1 MPPLGMARSRS
12 CTYTPFRDWEGITF
26 GDPRRWCSSVR
37 SGAVA
42 TFCAKHSHLRWLV
55 AVALTCVTLAPS
67 WAFAHASA
75 ATAAFLQPPPEVSAQ
90 AIFAVDVTAGVE
102 LYALNADERR
112 PPASTTKIATAL
124 VVVRTV
130 NDLTEPV
137 TIEDSDVAAIA
148 ADESQMGLV
157 VGDVLTIEQLLY
169 GLLIQSGNDAAA
181 VLARVVGTKL
191 LGAKSGDPVKRFVQA
206 MNQLADDLGLRNTH
220 FTNPSGLY
228 DPDHYSSARDLAVLA
243 EAALYDKTLA
253 KIVKQQR
260 ETIASLGTPPHEY
273 ALRTTNQLLGEEGI
287 HGVKTGSL
295 PQAGACLV
303 AAKYMHGRNRVIV
316 VILGSEFAYNENGMI
331 DPESDLRWT
340 DAHAIFE
347 ALERDFRWLSPA
359 DPNDLPG
366 LSDELAAWQ
375 VTLKDQSAIVI
386 PASQAGAFRYRL
398 KLGPEGVPDQPIGSL
413 LFFLGTTQIAERPLF
428 QMAAG

>member
-1 MPPLGMARSRS
+1 MAPPRRR
-12 CTYTPFRDWEGITF
+12 TYTPFRDWVEITF
-26 GDPRRWCSSVR
+26 VAPRRCCRYVR

-42 TFCAKHSHLRWLV
+42 TICSTYSHVRWLV
-55 AVALTCVTLAPS
+55 GVTLICVMLVPS
-67 WAFAHASA
+67 WSPPHASA
-75 ATAAFLQPPPEVSAQ
+75 TTAAFLQPPPDVSAQ
-90 AIFAVDVTAGVE
+90 AVFAIDVTAGVE

-124 VVVRTV
+124 VVIRTV
-130 NDLTEPV
+130 DDLNEPV
-137 TIEDSDVAAIA
+137 TIEDSDVAEIA
-148 ADESQMGLV
+148 VDESQMGLV

-206 MNQLADDLGLRNTH
+206 MNQLAEDLGLRNTH

-228 DPDHYSSARDLAVLA
+228 DPDHYSSARDLAILA
-243 EAALYDKTLA
+243 QTALQDKTLA

-260 ETIASLGTPPHEY
+260 ETITSLSTPPHEY
-273 ALRTTNQLLGEEGI
+273 MLQTTNRLLGEAGI

-295 PQAGACLV
+295 PEAGACLV
-303 AAKYMHGRNRVIV
+303 AAKYVHGRNRVIV
-316 VILGSEFAYNENGMI
+316 VILGSEFAYNEDGMI
-331 DPESDLRWT
+331 DPDSDLRWT
-340 DAHAIFE
+340 DAHAIFD

-413 LFFLGTTQIAERPLF
+413 LFYLGTTQIAERPLF
-428 QMAAG
+428 QVAAG

>member
-1 MPPLGMARSRS
+1 MIGALICATLVPL
-12 CTYTPFRDWEGITF
+12 
-26 GDPRRWCSSVR
+26 
-37 SGAVA
+37 
-42 TFCAKHSHLRWLV
+42 WL
-55 AVALTCVTLAPS
+55 P
-67 WAFAHASA
+67 AHGSA
-75 ATAAFLQPPPEVSAQ
+75 ATAAFLQPPPQVSAQ
-90 AIFAVDVTAGVE
+90 AVFAIDVTAGVE

-124 VVVRTV
+124 VVVRSV
-130 NDLTEPV
+130 ADLNEPV
-137 TIEDSDVAAIA
+137 TIEDADVAEIA

-181 VLARVVGTKL
+181 VLARVVGGKL
-191 LGAKSGDPVKRFVQA
+191 LGNQSGDPAKRFVDE
-206 MNQLADDLGLRNTH
+206 MNRLAADLGLRNTH
-220 FTNPSGLY
+220 FTNAAGLY
-228 DPDHYSSARDLAVLA
+228 DPDHYSTARDLAVLA
-243 EAALYDKTLA
+243 ETALHDKTLA

-260 ETIASLGTPPHEY
+260 ETIVSLGTPPHEY
-273 ALRTTNQLLGEEGI
+273 QLRSTNRLLGEAGI

-303 AAKYMHGRNRVIV
+303 VAKYVHGRNRVIV
-316 VILGSEFAYNENGMI
+316 VVLGSEFAYDADGMI
-331 DPESDLRWT
+331 DPDTDLRWA
-340 DAHAIFE
+340 DARAILD

-366 LSDELAAWQ
+366 LTDELAAWQ

-386 PASQAGAFRYRL
+386 PASKADALRYRL
-398 KLGPEGVPDQPIGSL
+398 KLGPEGLPDQPVGSL

-428 QMAAG
+428 QLAAG